1 MMSLDQLNPNPSKAD
16 GGQRS
21 DTVNS
26 ESFSLGMSWAKAFA
40 NDDVDWDIHSRENP
54 YIYIYV

>member
-1 MMSLDQLNPNPSKAD
+1 MGLTTMMLLDQLNPNPSKAD

-21 DTVNS
+21 DTVKF

-40 NDDVDWDIHSRENP
+40 NDDVD
-54 YIYIYV
+54 